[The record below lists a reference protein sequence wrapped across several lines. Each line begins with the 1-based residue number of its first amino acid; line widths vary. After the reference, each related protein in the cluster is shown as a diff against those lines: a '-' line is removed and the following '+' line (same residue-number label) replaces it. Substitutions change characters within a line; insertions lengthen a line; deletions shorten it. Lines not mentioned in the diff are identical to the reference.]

1 MYCRN
6 CGEEIEI
13 GDDTDIDDD
22 IEDNSEE
29 EEEEVK
35 YRDFCS
41 EDCHQEYMA
50 KFLLVAEL
58 SQM

>member
-6 CGEEIEI
+6 CGEEIE
-13 GDDTDIDDD
+13 DDTDIDDD
-22 IEDNSEE
+22 VEDNS

-41 EDCHQEYMA
+41 EDCHQKYMA

-58 SQM
+58 SQK